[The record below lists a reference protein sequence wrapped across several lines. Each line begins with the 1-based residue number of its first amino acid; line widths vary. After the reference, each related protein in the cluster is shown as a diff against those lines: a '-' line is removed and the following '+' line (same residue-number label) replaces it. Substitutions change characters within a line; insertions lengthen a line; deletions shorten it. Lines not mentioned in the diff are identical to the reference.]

1 MDLLETM
8 TGNRV
13 NYSANVLG
21 GVKYDVN
28 PDQVAALR
36 QGLDRL
42 DERAK
47 HYLDVVSNDA
57 AWLGRMRNVGVMTA
71 AEAEAWGVVGPTA
84 RASGVTRDIRVDAP
98 YGAYTR
104 FPVTTVTDTAGD
116 LAARAI
122 VRVKELFVSSR
133 AIRNILDGL
142 PEGDLTVKM
151 PRKLPAGEAVARFE
165 APRGELFYFV
175 RGNGTD
181 RPDRVKVRT
190 PSLCNWIYVI
200 KKAIG
205 AQLADVPLLLAGI
218 DPCFSCNDRAV
229 VLNSSRGDR
238 AVWSWDQLRR
248 YANERRP

>member
-1 MDLLETM
+1 
-8 TGNRV
+8 
-13 NYSANVLG
+13 
-21 GVKYDVN
+21 
-28 PDQVAALR
+28 
-36 QGLDRL
+36 
-42 DERAK
+42 
-47 HYLDVVSNDA
+47 
-57 AWLGRMRNVGVMTA
+57 
-71 AEAEAWGVVGPTA
+71 
-84 RASGVTRDIRVDAP
+84 
-98 YGAYTR
+98 
-104 FPVTTVTDTAGD
+104 
-116 LAARAI
+116 
-122 VRVKELFVSSR
+122 VSSR

-229 VLNSSRGDR
+229 VLNSSGGDR